1 MPKKKRKQRKLKKIK
16 RVAKKNLQ
24 KIKHP
29 NKQSQ
34 VNLYVLGK
42 MKNQ

>member
-1 MPKKKRKQRKLKKIK
+1 MPKKKKKAKKVKKLKKY
-16 RVAKKNLQ
+16 KKKFGK

>member
-1 MPKKKRKQRKLKKIK
+1 MPKKKKKVKKVKKVK
-16 RVAKKNLQ
+16 RVAKINLQ